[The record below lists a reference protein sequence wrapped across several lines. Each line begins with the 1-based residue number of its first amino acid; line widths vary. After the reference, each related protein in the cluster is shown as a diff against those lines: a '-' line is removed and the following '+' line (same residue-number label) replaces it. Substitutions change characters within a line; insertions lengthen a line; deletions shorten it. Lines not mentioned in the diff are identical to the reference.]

1 MATID
6 QKIIRVP
13 IKVLVGSVIVV
24 GGWLAWVI
32 KRDFDYQAG
41 IERAQEW
48 SRQNNAILKE
58 IQAERKEDRRLDDI
72 RLKQIES
79 NIQRQDV
86 DIAILKVKLGI

>member
-1 MATID
+1 MTTVD
-6 QKIIRVP
+6 QKV
-13 IKVLVGSVIVV
+13 IKVQVRVLIGAVIVV
-24 GGWLAWVI
+24 TGWLAWVI

-48 SRQNNAILKE
+48 SKQNNQILQE
-58 IQAERKEDRRLDDI
+58 LRAEWKEDRRMNEI
-72 RLKQIES
+72 RFKQIES